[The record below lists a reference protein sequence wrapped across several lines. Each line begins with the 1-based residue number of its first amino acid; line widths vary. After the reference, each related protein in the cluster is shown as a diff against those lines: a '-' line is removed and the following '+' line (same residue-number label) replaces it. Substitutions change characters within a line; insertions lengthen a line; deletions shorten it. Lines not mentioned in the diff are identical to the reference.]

1 MLCGAVYL
9 AYAVAVTALAATIVR
24 GTLGAVGIALAVLF
38 LLPIAGVYRPI
49 GNWLPSALA
58 NAPVDL
64 LNGTHHLSHYLPAF
78 AVTAAVSAA
87 ALAIAVMRLRLREI

>member
-1 MLCGAVYL
+1 MSRSTGAF
-9 AYAVAVTALAATIVR
+9 ASA
-24 GTLGAVGIALAVLF
+24 LF

-49 GNWLPSALA
+49 SNWLPSALA

-87 ALAIAVMRLRLREI
+87 ALAIAALRLRLREI

>member
-1 MLCGAVYL
+1 
-9 AYAVAVTALAATIVR
+9 VTGLAATIVC
-24 GTLGAVGIALAVLF
+24 GTLGTVGIALGALF

-64 LNGTHHLSHYLPAF
+64 LSGTHHLPAF

-87 ALAIAVMRLRLREI
+87 ALAIAALRLRLREI